1 MFKDVYDLHAERRDF
16 ISSNPNRRNVYL
28 NYDFI
33 IDKND
38 MSLIFVETELKGRK
52 LTSIEPE
59 EREKIFQMLLDK
71 HEKDVALSDIKV
83 LLLVNDGFGKPYG
96 YQWNSGNFSINEY
109 IKKLDD
115 EECEIFIRQLDI

>member
-1 MFKDVYDLHAERRDF
+1 MFKDVYDLHTERREF

-71 HEKDVALSDIKV
+71 HEKDVALSNIKV
-83 LLLVNDGFGKPYG
+83 LLVVNDGFGKPYG
-96 YQWNSGNFSINEY
+96 YQWNSGNFFVNEY
-109 IKKLDD
+109 ITKLDHD
-115 EECEIFIRQLDI
+115 ECGIILKQLEI